1 MNWPGKVSP
10 QEWRWVFLAG
20 AAVLLLTCVPY
31 LVAWA
36 YEGEGRVF
44 GGFILLLDD
53 CYSYLAKMRLGAAG
67 RWLFRIAYTPEPHPG
82 TLFFPFHILL
92 GKLAALL
99 PESINL
105 TTRMVWVYH
114 GARLVCGMIL
124 LLTVYRFL
132 AALTG
137 PEERTLRRLAWL
149 MIAWGGGLGWLLVA
163 LGLPEW
169 LGSIPLDFILPEGFT
184 FLVLYA
190 FPHIAAARSLLLWG
204 FLSLFRVFEGREGW
218 LRMAL
223 LAGVLWLL
231 MGLVVPFYVPVAWAV
246 TGALLAAFWLRR
258 RHFPRRQLIAAA
270 GAALLSA
277 PVVGYSLWVFSTQP
291 VYRAWSEQNLILS
304 PHPLHYLA
312 AWGVPLVLAGC
323 AIGDA
328 WRREG
333 LTWTA
338 PVWVGVVPLLV
349 YLPFNLQRR
358 LVEGVQI
365 PLMLL
370 AAMGTVKLARGGL
383 RPVVAML
390 VATMVFTNIFI
401 LAGSSMMV
409 RSRPPLTFRESA
421 EIAALDWL
429 AGQVQADDVI
439 LSAYNTGNYLPARV
453 LARAFLGHGFET
465 VEFSRKEAMVAR
477 FFAGQADE
485 SWRKELLSE
494 YGVDY
499 IFWGPEERKLGE
511 FDPHAVPY
519 LRPIYETAG
528 YAIFAVLDES
538 E

>member
-1 MNWPGKVSP
+1 MTELPPRITKDHA
-10 QEWRWVFLAG
+10 FLLPNILL
-20 AAVLLLTCVPY
+20 VLFVTSVPY
-31 LVAWA
+31 LLGAA
-36 YEGEGRVF
+36 METEERIF
-44 GGFILLLDD
+44 GGFVYAIED

-370 AAMGTVKLARGGL
+370 AAMGTLRLVRYLRLRLLIVVVLAVL
-383 RPVVAML
+383 ISTNLML
-390 VATMVFTNIFI
+390 VAGNIMA
-401 LAGSSMMV
+401 L
-409 RSRPPLTFRESA
+409 RWRPSPIYRDVDEVVL
-421 EIAALDWL
+421 LDWPGWR
-429 AGQVQADDVI
+429 AGFDDVV
-439 LSAYNTGNYLPARV
+439 LASYETGNYLPARTV
-453 LARAFLGHGFET
+453 ARAFVGHGPES
-465 VEFSRKEAMVAR
+465 VSCAEKKLLVAR
-477 FFAGQADE
+477 FFDAATDDK
-485 SWRKELLSE
+485 WRQQLLE
-494 YGVDY
+494 AYGVDY
-499 IFWGPEERKLGE
+499 VLWGPSERMLGD
-511 FDPHAVPY
+511 FDP
-519 LRPIYETAG
+519 RRAG
-528 YAIFAVLDES
+528 YLTLIFES
-538 E
+538 GPYYLFEVRR